1 MYTVSVCEKS
11 DKGQTVGSNN
21 TEDTSV
27 HDSTTSDEK
36 QQVTQKQI
44 INRIS
49 ALSCLAELDQ
59 LKAQPDDGKQL
70 EFLKQKNCS

>member
-36 QQVTQKQI
+36 QQVT
-44 INRIS
+44 
-49 ALSCLAELDQ
+49 
-59 LKAQPDDGKQL
+59 
-70 EFLKQKNCS
+70 